1 VHSHRTHVRVDTADT
16 DAYTHAVSVNAN
28 VFSANAV
35 NVFSVN
41 AYVFSANAVNVFSVN
56 AYAVN
61 VFSVNTVKFDA
72 FGVDGDVRT
81 FAIEHKKQWE

>member
-28 VFSANAV
+28 
-35 NVFSVN
+35 
-41 AYVFSANAVNVFSVN
+41 VFSANAVNVFSVN

>member
-1 VHSHRTHVRVDTADT
+1 MHSHRTHVRVDTADT

-28 VFSANAV
+28 
-35 NVFSVN
+35 
-41 AYVFSANAVNVFSVN
+41 VFSANAVNVFSVN

>member
-41 AYVFSANAVNVFSVN
+41 AYAVNVFSVN